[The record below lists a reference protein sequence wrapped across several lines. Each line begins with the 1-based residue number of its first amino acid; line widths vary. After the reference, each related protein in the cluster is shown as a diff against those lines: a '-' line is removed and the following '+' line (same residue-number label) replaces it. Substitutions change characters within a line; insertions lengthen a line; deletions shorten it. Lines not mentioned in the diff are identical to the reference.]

1 MNKHHF
7 LNMVVFFESEIVG
20 FAHKRAADYGG
31 SLVLHQK
38 MDIEVIHNLFTG
50 IKGIV
55 PSFCGSTI
63 KSVSIQFLSM
73 CYS

>member
-7 LNMVVFFESEIVG
+7 LSMVVFFESEIVG
-20 FAHKRAADYGG
+20 FAHKRAADYCG

-50 IKGIV
+50 IKGNV
-55 PSFCGSTI
+55 PSSYSAVQQL
-63 KSVSIQFLSM
+63 KVSLYSS
-73 CYS
+73 CY